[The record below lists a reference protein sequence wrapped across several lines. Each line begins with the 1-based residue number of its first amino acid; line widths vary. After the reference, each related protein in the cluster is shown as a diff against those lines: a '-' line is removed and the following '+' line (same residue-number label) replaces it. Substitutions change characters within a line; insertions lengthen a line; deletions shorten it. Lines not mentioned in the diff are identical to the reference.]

1 LVEVELEDCSEEEMT
16 GARSSMQETSD
27 GKIVAQ
33 VHYASRLLRVAA
45 QKDYLGRILLRFW
58 SHAAEK
64 CDFNH
69 NIFMKIY
76 FHYMIMACERND
88 GMRCGHYRRIRSRCT
103 CALPRIRSC
112 MG

>member
-1 LVEVELEDCSEEEMT
+1 
-16 GARSSMQETSD
+16 MQETSD

-33 VHYASRLLRVAA
+33 VHYASRPLRVAA

-58 SHAAEK
+58 SYAAEK

-69 NIFMKIY
+69 NIVVKIRL
-76 FHYMIMACERND
+76 HYMIILCELPTD
-88 GMRCGHYRRIRSRCT
+88 GAVRCGHHGRIRSRCT